1 MDVLQ
6 IYLVFASGFI
16 LSPATTVLCYFMEHK
31 TSNSQ
36 GVAQAPTQGNT
47 AESFLLLQILSLFI
61 LGNFIQ

>member
-1 MDVLQ
+1 
-6 IYLVFASGFI
+6 
-16 LSPATTVLCYFMEHK
+16 MEHK

-36 GVAQAPTQGNT
+36 GVAQAGMQGDT